1 MAKYTIIHRF
11 RDLQDGN
18 HIYNVGDKYPRK
30 GRSKKERIDELLS
43 NENKIGVPLIE
54 EVGERN
60 E

>member
-43 NENKIGVPLIE
+43 YENKIGMPLIA
-54 EVGERN
+54 EVGEGN